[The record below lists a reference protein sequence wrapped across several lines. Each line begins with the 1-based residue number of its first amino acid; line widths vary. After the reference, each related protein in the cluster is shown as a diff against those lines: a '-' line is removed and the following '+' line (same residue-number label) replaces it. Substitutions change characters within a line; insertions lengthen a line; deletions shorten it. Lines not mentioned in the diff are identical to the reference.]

1 MRFVKSYR
9 MAVDPRPRL
18 FALIGPVVNNGD
30 WVVFKGMASA
40 PGVPDEENRLRLK
53 LPESETVVES
63 QTLI

>member
-1 MRFVKSYR
+1 MRFIKSIK
-9 MAVDPRPRL
+9 MAVDPRPRS

-30 WVVFKGMASA
+30 WVVLKGMAFV

-53 LPESETVVES
+53 VPESETVVES